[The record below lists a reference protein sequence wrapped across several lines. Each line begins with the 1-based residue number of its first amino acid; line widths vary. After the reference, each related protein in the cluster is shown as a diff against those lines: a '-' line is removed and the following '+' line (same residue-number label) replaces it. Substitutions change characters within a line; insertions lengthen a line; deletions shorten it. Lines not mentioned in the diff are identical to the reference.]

1 MLRVAVYTFMKPAY
15 SWPGACFFLR
25 VAEGGTETIR
35 ASMPSI
41 DRTCIAA
48 LGCGG
53 NVRAAGQQRLTRT
66 RRRVVLWLLVSAMA
80 ALGTADAFAG
90 PRLKHVPAH
99 RSKVAEANHHN
110 HRSAPDAKRTAA
122 ARQSERTR
130 AAPMIVPSIPLPIPR
145 PAAASLPPD
154 LAATKQAIELV
165 RQGKP
170 SDVTLIETSI
180 GDPVAQKL
188 VEWTLLRHPES
199 EVRFER
205 YTAFIR
211 ANPNWPGIPLLHR
224 RAEAKLWQD
233 RRGAATI
240 RRFFGEEQPTSPL
253 GRLAFA
259 RMLKAEGDQAG
270 AAREARAAWRS
281 AELSAE
287 LEAALLDEFRDEL
300 TRADHAARLNWRI
313 SAKDFG
319 SAMRAAKRLGV
330 DEVAIVKACAA
341 AEANSTKAKALLD
354 AVPSEARRDMGFTL
368 CRLHWLVR
376 HNEFAAAAMLVLA
389 VSSEDLRRQDTDE
402 WWRERR
408 LLARGLIDLGDSE
421 TAYRVVREAAPP
433 ANPYYR
439 AEFHFMAGWIALRFL
454 DDPAAALKHFA
465 HIDEGSADPI
475 VRARA
480 AYWRGRAAEAA
491 GQFEEV
497 RAQYEAAARY
507 PTAYYGQL
515 ARARLGLGEIAL
527 PDPPPEPM
535 HDMARELLHA
545 ADILYAI
552 GERDLVA
559 SFMTDLAEGSS
570 DAATIAALGQLT
582 AHHNDARA
590 MLLIGKT
597 ALARGLAMDHYAF
610 PDIGVPPYSPIG
622 PPLDPSIVYSIVRT
636 ESAFDQRD
644 KSPAKAV
651 GLMQVTP
658 EAGRDTAKRFGVAYD
673 WNGLVSDPVYNTQ
686 MGAAEVA
693 ALLKEYRGSYIMTF
707 AGYNAGRG
715 RVRQW
720 VAQHGDPRDPKVDA
734 VDWVERIPI
743 AETRNYVQR
752 VLENLQVYRAR
763 FGASTAMVEPNLQ
776 RAATV
781 ESRAEPALVEQIP
794 Q

>member
-1 MLRVAVYTFMKPAY
+1 MLWVAVYTFMKLVSSRPRARF
-15 SWPGACFFLR
+15 SLQ
-25 VAEGGTETIR
+25 VAEWGAENIR
-35 ASMPSI
+35 ASDPSV
-41 DRTCIAA
+41 DRTCVTA
-48 LGCGG
+48 LGRGA
-53 NVRAAGQQRLTRT
+53 NARAAGQQRQART
-66 RRRVVLWLLVSAMA
+66 RGRVVVWLLVSALT

-99 RSKVAEANHHN
+99 RSKVAEAKHHK
-110 HRSAPDAKRTAA
+110 HRSAPDAKPSAA
-122 ARQSERTR
+122 ARQNERTR
-130 AAPMIVPSIPLPIPR
+130 AAHIIVPSIPLPIAR

-170 SDVTLIETSI
+170 SEATLIATSI

-211 ANPNWPGIPLLHR
+211 ANTNWPSTPLLRR

-233 RRGAATI
+233 RRDAATV

-270 AAREARAAWRS
+270 ATREVRAVWRS

-300 TRADHAARLNWRI
+300 TRADHAARMDWRI

-319 SAMRAAKRLGV
+319 AAMRAAKRLGV

-341 AEANSTKAKALLD
+341 AEADSTKAGALLD
-354 AVPSEARRDMGFTL
+354 AAPSEARRDMGFAL

-402 WWRERR
+402 WWRQRR

-454 DDPAAALKHFA
+454 DDPAAALKHFEQV
-465 HIDEGSADPI
+465 DEGSADPI

-480 AYWRGRAAEAA
+480 AYWRGRAAEATS
-491 GQFEEV
+491 QFEEM

-515 ARARLGLGEIAL
+515 ARARLGFGEIAL
-527 PDPPPEPM
+527 RDPPPEPV
-535 HDMARELLHA
+535 HGIAHELLHA

-552 GERDLVA
+552 GERDLIA
-559 SFMTDLAEGSS
+559 SFVTEFAEESS
-570 DAATIAALGQLT
+570 DAVTIAALGQLT
-582 AHHNDARA
+582 THYNDARA

-597 ALARGLAMDHYAF
+597 ALVRGLVMDQYAF

-622 PPLDPSIVYSIVRT
+622 PQLDLCVVYSIVRT
-636 ESAFDQRD
+636 ESAFDQGDR
-644 KSPAKAV
+644 SPAKAV

-658 EAGRDTAKRFGVAYD
+658 EAGRDTAKRFGVVYD

-763 FGASTAMVEPNLQ
+763 FGASAAMVEPNLH

-781 ESRAEPALVEQIP
+781 ESRAEPALVDQIP

>member
-35 ASMPSI
+35 ASKPSI

-48 LGCGG
+48 LGCGR
-53 NVRAAGQQRLTRT
+53 NVRAAAQQRLTRT

-99 RSKVAEANHHN
+99 RSKVAEANHHK
-110 HRSAPDAKRTAA
+110 HRSAPDTKRTAA

-145 PAAASLPPD
+145 PAVASLPPD

-188 VEWTLLRHPES
+188 VEWTLLRHSES

-211 ANPNWPGIPLLHR
+211 ANPNWPSIPLLHR

-270 AAREARAAWRS
+270 AAREAGAAWRS

-354 AVPSEARRDMGFTL
+354 AVPSEARGDMGFTL

-622 PPLDPSIVYSIVRT
+622 PPLDPSIIYSIVRT

>member
-1 MLRVAVYTFMKPAY
+1 MKLISSVPR
-15 SWPGACFFLR
+15 ACFSLQ
-25 VAEGGTETIR
+25 VAEWGAENIR
-35 ASMPSI
+35 ASDPSV
-41 DRTCIAA
+41 DRTCVAA
-48 LGCGG
+48 LSGG
-53 NVRAAGQQRLTRT
+53 ANARAAGQHWLART
-66 RRRVVLWLLVSAMA
+66 RRRAAVWVLASAVA
-80 ALGTADAFAG
+80 ALGTADAFATL
-90 PRLKHVPAH
+90 RHKQVPVH
-99 RSKVAEANHHN
+99 RSKVAEAKQHK
-110 HRSAPDAKRTAA
+110 HRSAPDAKRSAA
-122 ARQSERTR
+122 ARQSERNR
-130 AAPMIVPSIPLPIPR
+130 AAHMIVPSIPLPIAR

-170 SDVTLIETSI
+170 SEATALATSI

-211 ANPNWPGIPLLHR
+211 ANPNWPSIPLLRR
-224 RAEAKLWQD
+224 RAEARLWQD
-233 RRGAATI
+233 RRDAATV

-270 AAREARAAWRS
+270 AAREVRAVWRS

-300 TRADHAARLNWRI
+300 TRADHAARMDWRI

-319 SAMRAAKRLGV
+319 AAMRTAKRLGV
-330 DEVAIVKACAA
+330 DEMAIVKACEA
-341 AEANSTKAKALLD
+341 AEADSTKARSLLD
-354 AVPSEARRDMGFTL
+354 AVPSEARRDMGFAL

-376 HNEFAAAAMLVLA
+376 HNEFAAAALLVLA
-389 VSSEDLRRQDTDE
+389 ASPEDLGRQDTDE

-421 TAYRVVREAAPP
+421 TAYRVVREAALP

-465 HIDEGSADPI
+465 HVDEGSADPI

-491 GQFEEV
+491 GQFEEM

-515 ARARLGLGEIAL
+515 
-527 PDPPPEPM
+527 
-535 HDMARELLHA
+535 ARELLHA

-559 SFMTDLAEGSS
+559 SFVTDLAKESS
-570 DAATIAALGQLT
+570 DAAALAALGQLT
-582 AHHNDARA
+582 AHYDDARA
-590 MLLIGKT
+590 MLLVGKT
-597 ALARGLAMDHYAF
+597 ALARGLAMDRYAF
-610 PDIGVPPYSPIG
+610 PDIGVPPYNPIG
-622 PPLDPSIVYSIVRT
+622 SELDPCVVYSVVRT

-715 RVRQW
+715 RVKQW

-734 VDWVERIPI
+734 VDWVERSPL

-752 VLENLQVYRAR
+752 VMENLQVYRAR
-763 FGASTAMVEPNLQ
+763 FGAGIATVEPNLH

-781 ESRAEPALVEQIP
+781 ESRAEPALVDQIP

>member
-1 MLRVAVYTFMKPAY
+1 M
-15 SWPGACFFLR
+15 
-25 VAEGGTETIR
+25 
-35 ASMPSI
+35 
-41 DRTCIAA
+41 
-48 LGCGG
+48 
-53 NVRAAGQQRLTRT
+53 RAAGQRPVTRT
-66 RRRVVLWLLVSAMA
+66 SQRAVVWLLAPAVA
-80 ALGTADAFAG
+80 ALGTAEAFAA
-90 PRLKHVPAH
+90 PPHKYVLSHQSKTTEAERHKHG
-99 RSKVAEANHHN
+99 
-110 HRSAPDAKRTAA
+110 SASVAKRRPAM
-122 ARQSERTR
+122 RHGVQNRTVR
-130 AAPMIVPSIPLPIPR
+130 AVVPSVPLPIAR

-154 LAATKQAIELV
+154 LAATKEAIELA
-165 RQGKP
+165 REGKP
-170 SDVTLIETSI
+170 TEATLIATSI

-188 VEWTLLRHPES
+188 LEWSLLRHPES
-199 EVRFER
+199 EVQLER
-205 YTAFIR
+205 YAGFIR
-211 ANPNWPGIPLLHR
+211 ANPNWPSIPLLRR

-233 RRGAATI
+233 RRDAAAV
-240 RRFFGEEQPTSPL
+240 RRFLDEERPTSPL
-253 GRLAFA
+253 GQLAFA

-270 AAREARAAWRS
+270 AAREVRAVWRS

-287 LEAALLDEFRDEL
+287 LEATVLDEFRDEL
-300 TRADHAARLNWRI
+300 TRTDHAARMDWRI
-313 SAKDFG
+313 GAKDFG
-319 SAMRAAKRLGV
+319 AATRAAKRLGN

-341 AEANSTKAKALLD
+341 AEADTPKAGALLD
-354 AVPSEARRDMGFTL
+354 TVPSEARGDMGFTL

-376 HNEFAAAAMLVLA
+376 RNEFAVAATLA
-389 VSSEDLRRQDTDE
+389 LAASAEDLRRQDTDE

-408 LLARGLIDLGDSE
+408 LLARGLIDLGNSK
-421 TAYRVVREAAPP
+421 TAYRVVCEAAPP

-465 HIDEGSADPI
+465 QVDEGSVDPI

-480 AYWRGRAAEAA
+480 AYWRGRTTEAT
-491 GQFEEV
+491 GQFEEM
-497 RAQYEAAARY
+497 RGQYEAAARY

-515 ARARLGLGEIAL
+515 ARARLGFGEIAL
-527 PDPPPEPM
+527 HDAPLEPV
-535 HDMARELLHA
+535 HGIARELLHA
-545 ADILYAI
+545 VDILYTI

-559 SFMTDLAEGSS
+559 TFVTDLAEESS

-582 AHHNDARA
+582 AQHNDARA

-597 ALARGLAMDHYAF
+597 ALARGLAMDQYAF

-622 PPLDPSIVYSIVRT
+622 PPIDLSVVYSIVRT

-658 EAGRDTAKRFGVAYD
+658 EAGRDTAKRFAVAYD

-715 RVRQW
+715 RVKQW

-734 VDWVERIPI
+734 VDWVERIPL

-752 VLENLQVYRAR
+752 VMENLQVYRTR
-763 FGASTAMVEPNLQ
+763 FSAAIREPSPH
-776 RAATV
+776 RAETI
-781 ESRAEPALVEQIP
+781 ESRAEPALVDQIP